1 MSERTHI
8 PRRPCFS
15 EFHSI
20 QKFHF
25 FRFNLEQHQRHQ
37 EPCASKL
44 TQEQKSIDST
54 PKSGDTGKRLGNW
67 ALPSAMGT
75 TRIMPK
81 GEPVT
86 SVDKEKASGS
96 TRLMPKGEIL
106 GSIDKDQKVAGSS
119 QAKLKE
125 KYPSE
130 KYTERAVVKA
140 FTTDNPHVLVCSLC
154 GKYMRRSRGGV
165 HIALKHKGRMQI
177 VHEDQDNEKHEVT
190 LKSVTIAPIAT
201 RGTVTLKQGDGGW
214 RDEKTKRVKAFK
226 TNNPHVLKCSLC
238 KKYLRV
244 MKVHMTK
251 VHNAEMEVVDGEDED
266 DCAKD
271 STDDIQEPKP
281 TSTAEMFVVKAE
293 PSDFEFVSI
302 KTEPADEDSL
312 GIDPLMANPEG
323 KDYIGESNFPNVQI
337 KEELDGQDYSFED
350 ENEATNKEGSV
361 EETAPSQPLILP
373 RSKHQASCPFT
384 GCRHQLSSQEDFETH
399 MTSCH
404 HAPAESQPGSASFH
418 LPQILPFPKLRLG
431 CPAAN
436 CRADFCSKEE
446 LVAHMGL
453 FHPDIPLPLSLV
465 KSSAVSLPC
474 PSLGCTKDFSSD
486 HDLRKH
492 IDACHSHSA
501 KKLMLQDTRYCC
513 DFCTYS
519 SKQKGNLKQHLKVK
533 HPGNLYQCMY
543 CEFKVNWKG
552 TYIIHLKESHTEEM
566 SAQGLGTSEESNPLL
581 SFNGTIALSCNGA
594 IATTL

>member
-1 MSERTHI
+1 MLLCPNSCYNSI
-8 PRRPCFS
+8 PLIITS
-15 EFHSI
+15 VSS
-20 QKFHF
+20 
-25 FRFNLEQHQRHQ
+25 RFNLEQHQRHQ

-44 TQEQKSIDST
+44 SPEQKSIDST
-54 PKSGDTGKRLGNW
+54 PKTGDTGTRLGNW
-67 ALPSAMGT
+67 ALPGAMGT
-75 TRIMPK
+75 TKIMPK
-81 GEPVT
+81 GDPAVR
-86 SVDKEKASGS
+86 SFDKEQASGS
-96 TRLMPKGEIL
+96 MRIRSKGEIV
-106 GSIDKDQKVAGSS
+106 GSTDEKEAGSS
-119 QAKLKE
+119 QTKLKE
-125 KYPSE
+125 RKKYPSE

-154 GKYMRRSRGGV
+154 GKYVRRSRGGV

-177 VHEDQDNEKHEVT
+177 VHEETDNEKHEVT
-190 LKSVTIAPIAT
+190 LKSVTIAPIAS

-214 RDEKTKRVKAFK
+214 RDQKTTRVKAFK

-271 STDDIQEPKP
+271 DVHEPKLA
-281 TSTAEMFVVKAE
+281 SEMLVVKAE
-293 PSDFEFVSI
+293 PSGFEFVSI
-302 KTEPADEDSL
+302 KTEPADEDSS

-350 ENEATNKEGSV
+350 ENDASNKERTV
-361 EETAPSQPLILP
+361 EGTVPSQPLILP
-373 RSKHQASCPFT
+373 RSKHQVSCPFP
-384 GCRHQLSSQEDFETH
+384 GCRHELSSQEDFETH

-404 HAPAESQPGSASFH
+404 PGPAEPQPGSASSH
-418 LPQILPFPKLRLG
+418 LPQILPLPKLRLV
-431 CPAAN
+431 CPAPK
-436 CRADFCSKEE
+436 CMADFCSKEE
-446 LVAHMGL
+446 LLAHMGL
-453 FHPDIPLPLSLV
+453 FHQDIPLPFTLV
-465 KSSAVSLPC
+465 RSSVVTLPC
-474 PSLGCTKDFSSD
+474 PSLGCTMDFTSD

-492 IDACHSHSA
+492 IDNCHSHSA
-501 KKLMLQDTRYCC
+501 KKLMYCC

-533 HPGNLYQCMY
+533 HPGDRYQCMY

-566 SAQGLGTSEESNPLL
+566 AAQGLGTTEESNPLL